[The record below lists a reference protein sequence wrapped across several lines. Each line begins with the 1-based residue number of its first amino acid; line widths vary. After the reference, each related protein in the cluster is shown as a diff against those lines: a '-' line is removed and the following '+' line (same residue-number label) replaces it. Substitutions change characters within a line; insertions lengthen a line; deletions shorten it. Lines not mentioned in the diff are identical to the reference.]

1 MTRKIIA
8 GVAGCVLLAAIALFA
23 AEKAQKKQPPEK
35 PKQQAKAV
43 DEQQKGLL
51 DQLIVAYKADD
62 REKMGEII
70 KKMET
75 RRDKMQ
81 KLAKLNKWHQGVHR
95 RWALAGVGGGRGRQM
110 AGPCRGPGWQ
120 QMPRG
125 AQSCQRPCCWQGAA
139 ASAGW
144 GPQPGMQRPMHRGGQ
159 QPGGFGWQD
168 GMAGRGA
175 MAGRPGQMRGWGQQP
190 GQFVPMWQWRQ
201 GPGANMPQNWNMPAG
216 GKRQENIP
224 PADWG
229 W

>member
-8 GVAGCVLLAAIALFA
+8 GVAGCVLLASIALFA
-23 AEKAQKKQPPEK
+23 AEKAQDKKPAAK
-35 PKQQAKAV
+35 PKQQTTAV
-43 DEQQKGLL
+43 EKQQKQQKGLL

-62 REKMGEII
+62 KKAMGDII

-95 RWALAGVGGGRGRQM
+95 RWALAGTDWGRGQQM
-110 AGPCRGPGWQ
+110 AGPRWGPGWQ

-125 AQSCQRPCCWQGAA
+125 GPACPERTCPERSRRSRGACQRPCCWQAEGAMGGWE
-139 ASAGW
+139 SQAG
-144 GPQPGMQRPMHRGGQ
+144 
-159 QPGGFGWQD
+159 
-168 GMAGRGA
+168 GRG
-175 MAGRPGQMRGWGQQP
+175 QMPGWGQSPRHFAPQTP
-190 GQFVPMWQWRQ
+190 
-201 GPGANMPQNWNMPAG
+201 NMPRG
-216 GKRQENIP
+216 DERQMRVP

>member
-23 AEKAQKKQPPEK
+23 AEKAQGKKPDAK
-35 PKQQAKAV
+35 PKQQTTAV
-43 DEQQKGLL
+43 EKQSKQKGLL
-51 DQLIVAYKADD
+51 DQLIVAYKANDT
-62 REKMGEII
+62 EKMGAII

-95 RWALAGVGGGRGRQM
+95 KWALASVGGGRGQQM
-110 AGPCRGPGWQ
+110 AGPGWGRGG

-125 AQSCQRPCCWQGAA
+125 GPACPERSRGACQKPCCWQGAM
-139 ASAGW
+139 AGW
-144 GPQPGMQRPMHRGGQ
+144 GPQAGAGMQRPMNTWRQQPAGFGAMQGMGPGPQPIAPQTCNMPRGGE
-159 QPGGFGWQD
+159 
-168 GMAGRGA
+168 R
-175 MAGRPGQMRGWGQQP
+175 QMR
-190 GQFVPMWQWRQ
+190 V
-201 GPGANMPQNWNMPAG
+201 
-216 GKRQENIP
+216 P